1 MEKEMEKEINGE
13 VICEANNKV
22 SCDANNK
29 VSCDA
34 NNKANNKANNTYELE
49 TYPLNDADEFSG
61 IIQLLADSDLSVLHQ
76 ALLLADDNEQYRYL
90 RKMRD
95 KTRGINDLYNAYC
108 ARTLVLDPVTYIKNE
123 IIFRFNRLKCVN

>member
-13 VICEANNKV
+13 VICEANNDV
-22 SCDANNK
+22 TYEP
-29 VSCDA
+29 
-34 NNKANNKANNTYELE
+34 NNKANNKANNTDELE

-76 ALLLADDNEQYRYL
+76 ALLLADDSEQYRYL

-123 IIFRFNRLKCVN
+123 IIFRFNRLKCIN